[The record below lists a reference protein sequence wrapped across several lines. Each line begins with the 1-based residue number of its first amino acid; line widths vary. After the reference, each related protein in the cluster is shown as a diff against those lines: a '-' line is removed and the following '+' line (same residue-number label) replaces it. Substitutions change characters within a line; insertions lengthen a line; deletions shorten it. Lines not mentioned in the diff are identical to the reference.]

1 MTYDALVWLF
11 VGFGIGVAASLM
23 LLIGYAGAEQARLG
37 RRLRQARAAAVVE
50 AAPVPGAVSAPAVK
64 PRPAAPADASRAV
77 PVRPVA
83 ANTVAPRPVEVV
95 AAPAAIAAPAV
106 VTAPAAPPTEVPA
119 IPVVAKVQSVEAL
132 FAEAFANDRLTVAPE
147 PDEQDPP
154 KA

>member
-11 VGFGIGVAASLM
+11 VGFGIGVAASLL

-37 RRLRQARAAAVVE
+37 RRLRQARAAAAVVE

-95 AAPAAIAAPAV
+95 AAPAALPA
-106 VTAPAAPPTEVPA
+106 EVPA
-119 IPVVAKVQSVEAL
+119 VPVVAKVQSVEAL

-147 PDEQDPP
+147 PGEQDAPRP
-154 KA
+154 SGETPRR